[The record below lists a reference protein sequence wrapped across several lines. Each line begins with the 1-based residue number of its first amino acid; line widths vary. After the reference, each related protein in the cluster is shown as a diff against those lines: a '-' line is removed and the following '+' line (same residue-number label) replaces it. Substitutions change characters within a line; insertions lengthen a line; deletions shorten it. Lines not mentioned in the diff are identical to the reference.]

1 MLDLKFIRENPEQV
15 RQSLLRRLVELD
27 LDRLLA
33 LDRERRA
40 LISEVD
46 SLKHRRNEVSA
57 EIGRRKTSGEDARA
71 EIEAMKG
78 VSRKVQLLDEMVRSL
93 DSELGE
99 LLLKVPNLPQEGVPV
114 GPDARAAV
122 EVASWGQAP
131 KFAFKPKNHLE
142 LGEALRLFDFA
153 RAARIA
159 GAHFPLFLG
168 AGARLSRALINFM
181 LDLHTLEH
189 GYTEVSPPFL
199 SNRSS
204 MTGTGQLPKMEAD
217 MYLVEADD
225 LFLIPTAEV
234 SVTNIHREE
243 IIPESEL
250 PLRYAAYSPCFRRE
264 AGSYGKETRG
274 LIRLHQFDKV
284 ELVQFV
290 RPQDSARVHLELR
303 GHAEEVLRRL
313 GLPYRVMELPTGD
326 LSFASSRC
334 YDLEA
339 WAPGQGE
346 WLEVSSCSNF
356 EAFQAR
362 RAKIRFRDGEGK
374 VDFLHTLNGS
384 GVALPR
390 LIVALLENYQR
401 PGGEV
406 EIPEALR
413 PYLGGLS
420 SLKPEG

>member
-1 MLDLKFIRENPEQV
+1 
-15 RQSLLRRLVELD
+15 
-27 LDRLLA
+27 
-33 LDRERRA
+33 
-40 LISEVD
+40 
-46 SLKHRRNEVSA
+46 
-57 EIGRRKTSGEDARA
+57 
-71 EIEAMKG
+71 MKG

-142 LGEALRLFDFA
+142 LGEALELFDFA

-199 SNRSS
+199 SNRPS

-243 IIPESEL
+243 IIPESSL

-390 LIVALLENYQR
+390 LIVALLENYQC

-420 SLKPEG
+420 RLKPEG